1 MLRLLPESVFTEEGP
16 TGSWFPLHSVSSLL
30 APGLSTDNTTSSPQ
44 SVQVILLIT
53 PSKMRSPLL
62 LPRAG

>member
-16 TGSWFPLHSVSSLL
+16 TGSRFPLHSVSSLL
-30 APGLSTDNTTSSPQ
+30 APGLSTDKHHLFPAECAS
-44 SVQVILLIT
+44 ILLIT